1 MDDFVNTS
9 NRELEEKILL
19 APSALFELPL
29 AILREVAGG
38 EIGSGVIVTPK

>member
-1 MDDFVNTS
+1 MDNFANKS
-9 NRELEEKILL
+9 NRELEENILL
-19 APSALFELPL
+19 ASTDLLELPL